1 MKAFLKPPI
10 DGMMCLRQK
19 NGKVRIFKN
28 TSVFT
33 VRLNIDVA
41 EDSRRL
47 SVKSINFEL
56 GSWKPSQSPSE
67 PTWDLDLE
75 AFWARISLENRLE
88 HHVN

>member
-10 DGMMCLRQK
+10 DGMMCLRHK
-19 NGKVRIFKN
+19 NGKVRILKN
-28 TSVFT
+28 TCVFT

-75 AFWARISLENRLE
+75 AFWA
-88 HHVN
+88 

>member
-41 EDSRRL
+41 EDSRRV

-56 GSWKPSQSPSE
+56 GSWKPSRSLSE
-67 PTWDLDLE
+67 PPWDIVLDI
-75 AFWARISLENRLE
+75 FWARKT
-88 HHVN
+88 V

>member
-10 DGMMCLRQK
+10 DGMMCLPQE

-28 TSVFT
+28 TRVFT

-47 SVKSINFEL
+47 SGKSINFEL

-75 AFWARISLENRLE
+75 VFGLEFLFKT
-88 HHVN
+88 VLSTM